1 MNVIQK
7 SPKIYQLHKVIG
19 GGKHSEI
26 FFTTKLGSKEYFVTK
41 KTDLKNFQ
49 MINEIKILKKLN
61 HQNIVSFEYYWHDN
75 NYNYL
80 VMEYMNGNTITKCLN
95 EYMNKNNKPFS
106 EEIVQ
111 YIMKKIVNAVHY
123 LHNNNIIHRDLKLDN
138 IMAKFSNTTNLGN
151 LNILNAEI
159 KIIDFDLS
167 KELEPN
173 QMAYTAV
180 GTAPNMAPNLL
191 NKHLK
196 KGNEAIG
203 YGKEADIWS
212 LGTICYQMIIGKGV
226 FDWETLND
234 LLEKVENGKY
244 KVPTNLSPEIVSF
257 LNGMLQYDG
266 KKRLTIDQLE
276 KHPFLTKNVESFGK
290 LNLKKLSETIYNNNQ
305 LNLDIKKNRTIWS
318 IFNKEVENT
327 LISISGFYNKSN
339 DLPIKEDEG
348 LQKINSAPIHNQNIY
363 HSMIPLNNNYNLN
376 NQKLNR
382 PRTLNENQY
391 YNRKSFYGQDMS
403 PNAPIKNGNQIA
415 NPQQNFIND
424 KMNNNPA
431 YNYARMNSLPPSNSQ
446 NIQNNFNF
454 NSNLSKS
461 QTFNQNNYYNPLN
474 NDDQDNNSGL
484 CMIF

>member
-7 SPKIYQLHKVIG
+7 SPKIYHLKKKIG
-19 GGKHSEI
+19 GGDFSEI
-26 FFTTKLGSKEYFVTK
+26 FLTIKLGSKEYFVTK
-41 KTDLKNFQ
+41 ITNSDNPQ
-49 MINEIKILKKLN
+49 MINEINILKHLN
-61 HQNIVSFEYYWHDN
+61 HQNIVNFEYCWHEN
-75 NYNYL
+75 KFNYL
-80 VMEYMNGNTITKCLN
+80 VMEYMNGNTISKCLN
-95 EYMNKNNKPFS
+95 KYMNKNNRPFS
-106 EEIVQ
+106 EKIVQ
-111 YIMKKIVNAVHY
+111 YIMKNIVNAVQY

-138 IMAKFSNTTNLGN
+138 IMAKFRNKTDLEN
-151 LNILNAEI
+151 LNMFNAEI

-167 KELEPN
+167 KKLEPN
-173 QMAYTAV
+173 QMTYTAV
-180 GTAPNMAPNLL
+180 GTGPNMAPNLL
-191 NKHLK
+191 KKFLK

-212 LGTICYQMIIGKGV
+212 LGTICYQMIIGKEV
-226 FDWETLND
+226 FDWESLDN
-234 LLEKVENGKY
+234 LLDQVEKGKY
-244 KVPTNLSPEIVSF
+244 QVPTDLSAEIVSF

-266 KKRLTIDQLE
+266 KKRLTINQLV
-276 KHPFLTKNVESFGK
+276 KHPFLTKNFESFTK
-290 LNLKKLSETIYNNNQ
+290 LNLRKFGNNNQ
-305 LNLDIKKNRTIWS
+305 LNINIKKNRTIWS
-318 IFNKEVENT
+318 IFNQEDENK
-327 LISISGFYNKSN
+327 LISISGFYNNSN

-348 LQKINSAPIHNQNIY
+348 LQKINSAPINNQNIY

-382 PRTLNENQY
+382 PRTLNENQF

-403 PNAPIKNGNQIA
+403 PKAPIKNGNQIA
-415 NPQQNFIND
+415 NPQQNYIND
-424 KMNNNPA
+424 KINNNPV

-446 NIQNNFNF
+446 NIQNNFNL